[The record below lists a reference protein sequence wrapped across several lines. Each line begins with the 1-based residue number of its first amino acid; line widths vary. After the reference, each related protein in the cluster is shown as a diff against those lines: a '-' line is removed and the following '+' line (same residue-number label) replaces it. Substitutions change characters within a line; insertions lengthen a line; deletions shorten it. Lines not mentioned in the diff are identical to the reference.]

1 MALGTGYRP
10 GCGPEPALKSAHR
23 RRPAACSTQP
33 RPSCSLGGSW
43 PVGQHW
49 WDDLEDKE
57 QTGVKE
63 GEGVGGPFSQ
73 ALPASAKAHL
83 DATLL

>member
-1 MALGTGYRP
+1 
-10 GCGPEPALKSAHR
+10 
-23 RRPAACSTQP
+23 
-33 RPSCSLGGSW
+33 
-43 PVGQHW
+43 VGQHW